1 MTNVRTYITI
11 NVRTKER
18 RKAMSPRTGRPPIDK
33 TRNDRLYVR
42 ISSEEK
48 ADIQK
53 FCKEND
59 VSILDLIRCGIEV
72 KKSNK

>member
-1 MTNVRTYITI
+1 
-11 NVRTKER
+11 
-18 RKAMSPRTGRPPIDK
+18 MSPRTGRPPIDK